1 MAGDDIVTEKASLDH
16 VEDVGATK
24 EAKVASQREHE
35 MTLWEAL
42 KQNKKAAIWSAIIS
56 LTIIMEG
63 YDIGRYAPKPSDISP
78 YSRLRAQA

>member
-1 MAGDDIVTEKASLDH
+1 MRNMAGEDITAEKAAQDH

-35 MTLWEAL
+35 TTLWEAL
-42 KQNKKAAIWSAIIS
+42 KQHKKAAIWSAIIS

-63 YDIGRYAPKPSDISP
+63 YDIGISTINTQCI
-78 YSRLRAQA
+78 RALY